1 MPLRV
6 LLFAGLRERLRSDS
20 AAVELPADATVRDLL
35 AALADQHPALRELL
49 PPCRVAVN
57 QEFVGPEH
65 PVRAGDELAVIPPV
79 SGGHDHEQDQVGGP
93 DDADRFELGAAP
105 LSLDRV
111 VAAVT
116 RRHAG
121 GVVNFIGQVRDHSRG
136 HVIDHL
142 EYEAY
147 APMALKVMR
156 KIADEI
162 EAEIAGVHLA
172 IHHRLGRL
180 EIGEAAVIIAAAA
193 PHRAEAFAGCR
204 AAIERLKQDV
214 PIWKREVAIDGT
226 TWVVQGP

>member
-1 MPLRV
+1 MTVRV
-6 LLFAGLRERLRSDS
+6 LLFAGLRERLRSDH
-20 AAVELPADATVRDLL
+20 AAVELPTSATVRDLL
-35 AALADQHPALRELL
+35 LALALRHPDLRELL

-57 QEFVGPEH
+57 QEFVGLDH
-65 PVRAGDELAVIPPV
+65 PVAAGDELAVIPPV
-79 SGGHDHEQDQVGGP
+79 SGGHDDAPGEP
-93 DDADRFELGAAP
+93 DAGANGRFALGAAP

-116 RRHAG
+116 QRRVG

-156 KIADEI
+156 QIAGGI
-162 EAEIAGVHLA
+162 EAEIAGTVLA

-193 PHRAEAFAGCR
+193 PHRAEAFDACR

-214 PIWKREVAIDGT
+214 PIWKREVAVDGT